1 MPCVSRSLQPVALRV
16 LWAQVYCVSN
26 RNEYNLARLIPRR
39 VSRMRTQ
46 GFCGKCGARLTRTG
60 WRTLFRAR
68 LCDDCARGARR
79 IDVALPFGVV
89 VVIAVA
95 AFSVGRY
102 LRPAPPP
109 LIIQR
114 AANSPLSD
122 SPINV
127 SDSAGRIKQ
136 NPKAGG
142 SDLTAATS
150 LQTGSASELPYICGA
165 RTKKGTPCKRRV
177 HF

>member
-1 MPCVSRSLQPVALRV
+1 
-16 LWAQVYCVSN
+16 
-26 RNEYNLARLIPRR
+26 
-39 VSRMRTQ
+39 
-46 GFCGKCGARLTRTG
+46 
-60 WRTLFRAR
+60 
-68 LCDDCARGARR
+68 
-79 IDVALPFGVV
+79 
-89 VVIAVA
+89 VIALT
-95 AFSVGRY
+95 AFSLGRY

-122 SPINV
+122 LPINV

-136 NPKAGG
+136 NPKGGG

-177 HF
+177 HFAGERCYQHKGMPAILPLDKLVAKRK